1 MAVYLSLARSSSV
14 HHPQVTRM
22 SPLAAA
28 TDTMRVMSTPLIADH
43 ITRHLGAAARDLKVE
58 VLDTTQSTNADLRA
72 RIAELSVPLLLA
84 TENQTA
90 GRGRAGR
97 SWHSMPGDSLCFSL
111 AWPLT
116 LAIDRITGLPLAAG
130 VAVADALHQLGWPV
144 QLKWPNDLLLNSAK
158 VGGLLIETAS
168 SSRAAND
175 PRLWVVI
182 GVGINIHPNP
192 QREAAINYPTAF
204 LSSQPL
210 DRNNLLAKIADS
222 LCAMLVKFDQH
233 GLHPFVDR
241 WHALHAYQNQPVTL
255 HEGGQLLHEGVARGI
270 NDNGCLLLD
279 TAHSRLTIS
288 TGDVSL
294 RSALS
299 HSTVGVT
306 HAAVD

>member
-1 MAVYLSLARSSSV
+1 
-14 HHPQVTRM
+14 
-22 SPLAAA
+22 
-28 TDTMRVMSTPLIADH
+28 MSTPLIADQ
-43 ITRHLGAAARDLKVE
+43 ISRHFGAAARDLKVE

-97 SWHSMPGDSLCFSL
+97 SWHAAPGDSLCFSL

-116 LAIDRITGLPLAAG
+116 LSTDRITGLPLAAG
-130 VAVADALHQLGWPV
+130 VAVANALHLSGWPV

-158 VGGLLIETAS
+158 LGGLLIETVS
-168 SSRAAND
+168 SARAAND
-175 PRLWVVI
+175 QRIWVVI

-192 QREAAINYPTAF
+192 QRDAAITYPTAF

-210 DRNNLLAKIADS
+210 DRNNLLAKMSES
-222 LCAMLVKFDQH
+222 LCEMLVEFDRH
-233 GLHPFVDR
+233 GLRPFVER
-241 WHALHAYQNQPVTL
+241 WHALHAYQNQQVTL

-279 TAHSRLTIS
+279 TANSRLTIS

-294 RSALS
+294 RSALFQL
-299 HSTVGVT
+299 TAGVT

>member
-1 MAVYLSLARSSSV
+1 
-14 HHPQVTRM
+14 M
-22 SPLAAA
+22 SPSAAA
-28 TDTMRVMSTPLIADH
+28 TDTMRFMSTPLIADQ
-43 ITRHLGAAARDLKVE
+43 ISRHLGVAARDLKVE
-58 VLDTTQSTNADLRA
+58 VLATTQSTNADLRA

-97 SWHSMPGDSLCFSL
+97 SWHSTPEDSLCFSL

-116 LAIDRITGLPLAAG
+116 LPIDRITGLPLAAG
-130 VAVADALHQLGWPV
+130 VAVADALHRSGWPV
-144 QLKWPNDLLLNSAK
+144 QLKWPNDLLLNTAK
-158 VGGLLIETAS
+158 LGGLLIETVS
-168 SSRAAND
+168 SSRATND
-175 PRLWVVI
+175 SRVWVVI

-192 QREAAINYPTAF
+192 QRDAAIDYPTAF

-222 LCAMLVKFDQH
+222 LCEMLVEFDRY
-233 GLHPFVDR
+233 GLRPFVDR
-241 WHALHAYQNQPVTL
+241 WHALHAYQNQQVTL
-255 HEGGQLLHEGVARGI
+255 YENGQLLHEGVARGI

-279 TAHSRLTIS
+279 TGHSQQIIS

-294 RSALS
+294 RSALP
-299 HSTVGVT
+299 HTTAGVT

>member
-1 MAVYLSLARSSSV
+1 MAVYLSLA
-14 HHPQVTRM
+14 QA
-22 SPLAAA
+22 SPAAAA
-28 TDTMRVMSTPLIADH
+28 TDTMRVMSTPLIADQ
-43 ITRHLGAAARDLKVE
+43 ITRHFGAAARGLKVE
-58 VLDTTQSTNADLRA
+58 VLATTQSTNADLRA
-72 RIAELSVPLLLA
+72 RIAELTSPLLLV

-97 SWHSMPGDSLCFSL
+97 SWHSASGDSLCFSL

-116 LAIDRITGLPLAAG
+116 LSIDRITGLPLAAG
-130 VAVADALHQLGWPV
+130 VAVANALHLSGWPV

-158 VGGLLIETAS
+158 LGGLLIETVS
-168 SSRAAND
+168 SSRTANGQ
-175 PRLWVVI
+175 RIWVVI

-192 QREAAINYPTAF
+192 QRDAAITYPTAF

-210 DRNNLLAKIADS
+210 DRNNLLAKMSES
-222 LCAMLVKFDQH
+222 LCEMLAEFDRH
-233 GLHPFVDR
+233 GLRPFVDR
-241 WHALHAYQNQPVTL
+241 WHALHAYQNQQVTL

-279 TAHSRLTIS
+279 TANSRLTIS

-294 RSALS
+294 RSELS
-299 HSTVGVT
+299 QSTAGVT

>member
-1 MAVYLSLARSSSV
+1 
-14 HHPQVTRM
+14 M

-28 TDTMRVMSTPLIADH
+28 TDTMRVMSTPLIADQ
-43 ITRHLGAAARDLKVE
+43 ISRHFGAAARDLKVE

-97 SWHSMPGDSLCFSL
+97 SWHAAPGDSLCFSL

-116 LAIDRITGLPLAAG
+116 LSTDRITGLPLAAG
-130 VAVADALHQLGWPV
+130 VAVANALHLSGWPV

-158 VGGLLIETAS
+158 LGGLLIETVS
-168 SSRAAND
+168 SARAAND
-175 PRLWVVI
+175 QRIWVVI

-192 QREAAINYPTAF
+192 QRDAAITYPTAF

-210 DRNNLLAKIADS
+210 DRNNLLAKMSES
-222 LCAMLVKFDQH
+222 LCEMLVEFDRH
-233 GLHPFVDR
+233 GLRPFVER
-241 WHALHAYQNQPVTL
+241 WHALHAYQNQQVTL

-279 TAHSRLTIS
+279 TANSRLTIS

-294 RSALS
+294 RSALFQL
-299 HSTVGVT
+299 TAGVT

>member
-1 MAVYLSLARSSSV
+1 
-14 HHPQVTRM
+14 
-22 SPLAAA
+22 
-28 TDTMRVMSTPLIADH
+28 MRVMSTPLIADH

-58 VLDTTQSTNADLRA
+58 VLATTQSTNADLRA
-72 RIAELSVPLLLA
+72 RIADLTVPLLLA

-97 SWHSMPGDSLCFSL
+97 SWHSTPGDSLCFSL

-116 LAIDRITGLPLAAG
+116 LSIDRITGLPLAAG

-144 QLKWPNDLLLNSAK
+144 QLKWPNDLLLNTAK
-158 VGGLLIETAS
+158 LGGLLIETVS
-168 SSRAAND
+168 SSRVTND
-175 PRLWVVI
+175 GRVWVVI

-192 QREAAINYPTAF
+192 QRDTAIAYPTAF

-210 DRNNLLAKIADS
+210 DRNNLLAKMSES
-222 LCAMLVKFDQH
+222 LCEMLVEFDRH
-233 GLHPFVDR
+233 GLRPFVDR

-270 NDNGCLLLD
+270 NENGCLLLD
-279 TAHSRLTIS
+279 TAHSQLMIS

-294 RSALS
+294 RSALA
-299 HSTVGVT
+299 HPTVGVS